1 MRRAEGTEVSRET
14 WASEQ
19 DLDWRS
25 GSGLALSC
33 LEERD
38 LAPPPC
44 QHSVL
49 SDGQVWENTSVLILQ
64 LFLRLPHSTLP
75 SRCHLPGLK
84 ARAPGGWLCSLP
96 LGFRPGHSQAQRAS
110 CPLLSQSS
118 QLWSFSWV
126 TQELFIQ
133 ICVGGEGVWLTP
145 GVGMHVVPGLGR
157 IRALPQKAMGSPS
170 LNHWI
175 LCSASN
181 TSSENKQVR
190 EKGSFS

>member
-14 WASEQ
+14 WVSEQ

-49 SDGQVWENTSVLILQ
+49 SDRQVWENTSVLLLQ

-84 ARAPGGWLCSLP
+84 ARAWGGWLRSLP
-96 LGFRPGHSQAQRAS
+96 FRPGHSQAQRAS

-118 QLWSFSWV
+118 LLWPFSRV

-133 ICVGGEGVWLTP
+133 ICDGGEGLTP
-145 GVGMHVVPGLGR
+145 GL
-157 IRALPQKAMGSPS
+157 LSPQKAVGSPS